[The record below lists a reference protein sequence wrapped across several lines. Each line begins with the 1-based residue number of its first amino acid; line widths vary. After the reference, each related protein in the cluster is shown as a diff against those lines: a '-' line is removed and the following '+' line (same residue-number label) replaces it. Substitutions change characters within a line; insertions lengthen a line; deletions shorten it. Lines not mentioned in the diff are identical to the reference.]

1 MNNITQIIEYR
12 KSVIKHAK
20 NKGVKKTLEEFKVSR
35 ATIYRQIK
43 KFDGTNKSLLDKS
56 RRPHSHPN
64 QHTEEELRNI
74 RNYKAKNKKKGLV
87 MLWLKLKEKTGYS
100 RSIVSLYRAMIRLG
114 IYKKDTQ

>member
-20 NKGVKKTLEEFKVSR
+20 NKGVQKTLEEFKVSR
-35 ATIYRQIK
+35 ATIYRWIK

-74 RNYKAKNKKKGLV
+74 RNYKVKNKNKGLV
-87 MLWLKLKEKTGYS
+87 MLWLKLREKTGYS

-114 IYKKDTQ
+114 IYKKDT